1 MIILLVIGAS
11 CHCSKKNSTQADK
24 NNLTETT
31 IPSNTPACIDSMIKI
46 FKEEDITNPPRK
58 IYSYTYRNNTVYYV
72 PALCCDFFS
81 ELYDTNCTLIGH
93 PDGGFSGKGD
103 GSMTDFFETRK
114 NEVLIWEDE
123 RTKGKQSKNL

>member
-1 MIILLVIGAS
+1 MKAFVIILLVIGAS
-11 CHCSKKNSTQADK
+11 CHCSKKNSK

-31 IPSNTPACIDSMIKI
+31 LPSNTPACIDSMIKI
-46 FKEEDITNPPRK
+46 FKGEDITNPPRK

-123 RTKGKQSKNL
+123 RTKGKQSKSL